1 MILIYVVAR
10 DVCPRRVESGWR
22 QSVRVDVDE
31 LIVLP
36 IPTLERVSPRPY
48 VVVDVQERLAV
59 RCSDLELNGA
69 STPDVLSVPDIEGL
83 AYLDFFAWKVDSVL
97 LFPESVHL
105 QPVLPPLVLVCLPLA
120 SRTSLAK
127 RHGSHCM
134 IDNLILSDAL
144 LPDIFPTD
152 RANLLG
158 QHLNLTF
165 LRRRHSERH

>member
-36 IPTLERVSPRPY
+36 IPTLERVSSRPY

-59 RCSDLELNGA
+59 PCSDLELYRA
-69 STPDVLSVPDIEGL
+69 STPDVLSVPDIEGF

-97 LFPESVHL
+97 CFPESVHL
-105 QPVLPPLVLVCLPLA
+105 HPMLPPLVLVSLP
-120 SRTSLAK
+120 RISLAK

-134 IDNLILSDAL
+134 VDNLILSDAL

-152 RANLLG
+152 RADLLG
-158 QHLNLTF
+158 QHLKLTF